1 MPSNYK
7 VDFSDTSTV
16 KDVFDDGSTAYGDFF
31 PTRRFNSIQMFG
43 SSSSPIFCPALS
55 IAKSIPKRTETW
67 TKFLCLQNRSAPP
80 DGQSGPPMFLSN
92 GVDWGQAD
100 SRPLHITY
108 FLLAKRS
115 VMENGP
121 NLEWR
126 SERELFEASLPT
138 SPMSELAGAIKPLL
152 SQSVSLSAPSLVL
165 LSPPPSVI
173 ITAAPPSTCGLSSR
187 GLATTA
193 PSVASLFL
201 FSASSSTPFMAGGH
215 SEEVFSAAF
224 DAPQMF
230 RRGDHLTSAS

>member
-16 KDVFDDGSTAYGDFF
+16 KDVFDDASTASGDFF

-108 FLLAKRS
+108 FLLAKQS

-152 SQSVSLSAPSLVL
+152 S
-165 LSPPPSVI
+165 
-173 ITAAPPSTCGLSSR
+173 
-187 GLATTA
+187 
-193 PSVASLFL
+193 
-201 FSASSSTPFMAGGH
+201 
-215 SEEVFSAAF
+215 
-224 DAPQMF
+224 
-230 RRGDHLTSAS
+230 